1 MPKKHLLLI
10 LLSVAL
16 LLAGCSQPPV
26 ETTVPTTTAAPTA
39 APTTEPTTEPTT
51 VPTEPPVEKIAT
63 ATISSTG
70 DLLFHNRVI
79 ESGYNPVTGEYNYSS
94 IYTYVRSYIE
104 KADYAVA
111 NMEGTLC
118 GLDNGYK
125 YSGYPGFNTP
135 DAAVDAAKLAGFDM
149 LLTANNHTYDTGT
162 KGFHRTQQVIAQRG
176 FDYIGTRPEQDAKSY
191 LVKDINGIRV
201 GMVCYTYETDRV
213 SDTRKSLNGIPLSTK
228 DSALVSSFNYSHLDS
243 FYGQLSQELSAM
255 KAEGADI
262 TVVYIHWGT
271 EYVTKPNSYQKKI
284 AQQLCEMGVDI
295 IVGGHP
301 HVVQPIEVITSKTD
315 PQKSTLCL
323 YSMGNAVSNIRK
335 STTKPAE
342 VEDGMFFN
350 FTLAKYS
357 DGSVVIEDVNV
368 LSTWVDRRENPD
380 SFHIIPLDPF
390 VADWKEAFE
399 LSDSAYA
406 KAKASL
412 ERSEKILQEGLNKA
426 KNFYSQK
433 QAEHE
438 AAIGV
443 T

>member
-1 MPKKHLLLI
+1 MLKTRF
-10 LLSVAL
+10 LLSVLLTAL
-16 LLAGCSQPPV
+16 LLAGCGPQPV
-26 ETTVPTTTAAPTA
+26 ETNPTVPTTTA

-51 VPTEPPVEKIAT
+51 KPTEPPVEKIST

-79 ESGYNPVTGEYNYSS
+79 ESGYNKETGDYNYDS

-104 KADYAVA
+104 RADYAVA

-162 KGFHRTQQVIAQRG
+162 KGFHRTQEVIAQRG
-176 FDYIGTRPEQDAKSY
+176 FDYIGTRPNAETKPY
-191 LVKDINGIRV
+191 IVKDINGIRV
-201 GMVCYTYETDRV
+201 GMVCYTYETEKI
-213 SDTRKSLNGIPLSTK
+213 SSARKSLNGIPLSTK
-228 DSALVSSFNYSHLDS
+228 DSALISSFNYKYLDS
-243 FYGQLSQELSAM
+243 FYAQLAQELAAM

-271 EYVTKPNSYQKKI
+271 EYVTKPNGYQKKI
-284 AQQLCEMGVDI
+284 ARQLCELGVDI

-301 HVVQPIEVITSKTD
+301 HVVQPIEVITSQTD
-315 PQKSTLCL
+315 PDKSTLCL

-335 STTKPAE
+335 STTKPHE

-357 DGSVVIEDVNV
+357 DGSVVIENVDV
-368 LSTWVDRRENPD
+368 LSTWVNRRENPD
-380 SFHIIPLDPF
+380 SFPIIPLDTS
-390 VADWKEAFE
+390 VEDWKTAFG
-399 LSDSAYA
+399 LDDKSYA
-406 KAKASL
+406 LAQASL
-412 ERSEKILQEGLNKA
+412 VRSEKILREGLDAA
-426 KNFYSQK
+426 KSFYSQK

-443 T
+443 TQ